1 MTTTDREAIG
11 PVGFVARVR
20 GLRVAAARACAGA
33 MVGLAAVAGLGGGLG
48 GCAAQY
54 VVPGEAASFRAMGLT
69 PEQVDAQTDLPV
81 RQAMSRRPV
90 ASFPAA
96 IAAVRVQSAD
106 YHSYSIGRRYQD
118 DRTGFRAAP
127 LGATRPGAKANT
139 QGLRVI
145 TKREVESET
154 DMQRLS
160 ALPMTRGVALLNALV
175 VPDYVSS
182 LDEIREAA
190 GTLQAD
196 ILVVYTFGTTFM
208 DQERTVPVMGAL
220 TLGVFPDTR
229 IRVTSTASA
238 AFVDVRTGFIYGL
251 AEGSA
256 DNSSITN
263 FWNTEEAAD
272 SNRKKVEAKAFA
284 ALTTEL
290 ERTWLGIVQNYG
302 PASAQNAPPSA
313 AK

>member
-1 MTTTDREAIG
+1 MTTSDREAMR

-20 GLRVAAARACAGA
+20 GLWVGAAARACLGA
-33 MVGLAAVAGLGGGLG
+33 LVGLVAIAGLGG
-48 GCAAQY
+48 CHSTY

-81 RQAMSRRPV
+81 REAMSRRPV

-96 IAAVRVQSAD
+96 IAAVRVQAAD
-106 YHSYSIGRRYQD
+106 YRSYSIGHYRDANTRV
-118 DRTGFRAAP
+118 AP
-127 LGATRPGAKANT
+127 LGRGSGATRTNDP
-139 QGLRVI
+139 GLRVI
-145 TKREVESET
+145 TKREVEREA
-154 DMQRLS
+154 DMARLS
-160 ALPMTRGVALLNALV
+160 AMPMTRGVALLNALV
-175 VPDYVSS
+175 VPDVVSS
-182 LDEIREAA
+182 LDEVREAA

-196 ILVVYTFGTTFM
+196 ILVVYTFSTTFM
-208 DQERTVPVMGAL
+208 NREQTVPVMGAL

-256 DNSSITN
+256 DNSSLTN

-272 SNRKKVEAKAFA
+272 ANRREVEAKAFA
-284 ALTTEL
+284 ALTNEL
-290 ERTWLGIVQNYG
+290 ERTWQGIVRAYG
-302 PASAQNAPPSA
+302 PAPVAGP
-313 AK
+313 